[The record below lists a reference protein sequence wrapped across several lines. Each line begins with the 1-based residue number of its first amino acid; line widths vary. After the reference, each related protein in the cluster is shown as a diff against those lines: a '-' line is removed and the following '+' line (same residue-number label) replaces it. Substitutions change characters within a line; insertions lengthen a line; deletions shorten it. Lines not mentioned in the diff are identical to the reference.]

1 MLIIVAYKI
10 LLLQVLLP
18 EGSKICSKTSS
29 GGPYLL
35 TNLVPGVVQICQG
48 REGGKFCSEI
58 SSRCLYLS
66 ANWFLVWVHFCHDT
80 LLTVHVVLFITSLS
94 KKAIST
100 PISHLFLSL
109 LLLLNN
115 DEVVEGIVSPAFLH
129 GINSDCS
136 HTHRSTGHY
145 IRIYSG
151 YPKQLLRGQ
160 QRPSVVVWDVPRI
173 ACPRLDAP
181 QIFALGHRR
190 SSIDILP

>member
-1 MLIIVAYKI
+1 M
-10 LLLQVLLP
+10 LP

-58 SSRCLYLS
+58 SSRCLYLP

-109 LLLLNN
+109 LLLLSN

-145 IRIYSG
+145 ICIYSG
-151 YPKQLLRGQ
+151 YPKQLLRSAEAKCS
-160 QRPSVVVWDVPRI
+160 SVG
-173 ACPRLDAP
+173 CPQD
-181 QIFALGHRR
+181 
-190 SSIDILP
+190 SLP